1 MVEDFAKTAAM
12 ANATGG
18 TCVASPKAAHIATTA
33 YGLQA
38 PRKPT
43 HTATD
48 SYGEEA
54 FVCLNYTQ

>member
-1 MVEDFAKTAAM
+1 MVEDFAKTAAT
-12 ANATGG
+12 ANAAGG

-54 FVCLNYTQ
+54 A